1 MDTAA
6 LSRVVS
12 LLEPAPDSPDLSA
25 GYLDLL
31 GDGPEGRSTFAQ
43 SLMVSRWIPEVYER
57 WWRPALGQLAKGV
70 VGPTMA
76 GERAIARDYLA
87 PGVGDVVLD
96 IACGPGNFTREF
108 AAAVGDEGLVI
119 GLDAST
125 TMLRRAV
132 RDTEGLHNVGY
143 LRADATVLPFRD
155 GSLDAVCCFAALHLF
170 ADPYRVLDRIAAVL
184 RPGGRIAL
192 MVSCG
197 RGPTVLREVSAAVAS
212 ATGIRMFGPD
222 EITGALANRGF
233 GQVRQQLHGV
243 VQFVGGTL
251 AR

>member
-1 MDTAA
+1 MGTPA
-6 LSRVVS
+6 LHRLAS
-12 LLEPAPDSPDLSA
+12 LLEPVPSDPEVSA

-31 GDGPEGRSTFAQ
+31 GEAPEGQPTFAQ
-43 SLMVSRWIPEVYER
+43 SLMVSGWIPQVYER

-76 GERAIARDYLA
+76 GERTIARDYLA
-87 PGVGDVVLD
+87 ADAGDVVLD
-96 IACGPGNFTREF
+96 IACGPGNFTRDF
-108 AAAVGDEGLVI
+108 ADAVGDAGLAI
-119 GLDAST
+119 GLDASA

-132 RDTEGLHNVGY
+132 DDTDAGNLAY
-143 LRADATVLPFRD
+143 LRADATELPFRD

-170 ADPYRVLDRIAAVL
+170 AEPYRVLDRVAAVL

-197 RGPTVLREVSAAVAS
+197 RGPSVVRQVSSTVAS

-222 EITGALANRGF
+222 EITGALADRGF
-233 GQVRQQLHGV
+233 DQVRQQIHGV

>member
-1 MDTAA
+1 MSTA
-6 LSRVVS
+6 LSRLGA
-12 LLEPAPDSPDLSA
+12 LLQPAQEAPDTSQ

-31 GDGPEGRSTFAQ
+31 GDAPEGQRSFAQ
-43 SLMVSRWIPEVYER
+43 SLMVSGWIPEVYER
-57 WWRPALGQLAKGV
+57 YWRPALGQLAKGV

-87 PGVGDVVLD
+87 LGRGDVVLD
-96 IACGPGNFTREF
+96 IACGPGNFTRVF
-108 AAAVGDEGLVI
+108 APVVGEDGLAI

-132 RDTEGLHNVGY
+132 RDTTADNVGY
-143 LRADATVLPFRD
+143 LRADATELPFRA

-170 ADPYRVLDRIAAVL
+170 AEPYRVLDRIATVL
-184 RPGGRIAL
+184 RPGGRVAL

-197 RGPTVLREVSAAVAS
+197 RGPGVVREVSSVLAGAS
-212 ATGIRMFGPD
+212 GIRMFGPD
-222 EITGALANRGF
+222 EITGALADRGF
-233 GQVRQQLHGV
+233 GAVRQQIHGV

-251 AR
+251 LPR